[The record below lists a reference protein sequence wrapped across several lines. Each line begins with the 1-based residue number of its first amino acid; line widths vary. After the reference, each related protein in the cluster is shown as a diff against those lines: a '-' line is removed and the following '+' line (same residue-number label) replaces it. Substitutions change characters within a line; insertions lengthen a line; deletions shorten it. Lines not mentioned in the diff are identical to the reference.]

1 MVLRVS
7 CIDGSVVCLL
17 GVQKACEDAQ
27 FQWQGGFQSVKEL
40 EPILETQSIDVLIS
54 EIRIGKDD
62 ILDYWHLNSDRH
74 AGTKL
79 VLYTYNENPT
89 HVARAVSCDAWD
101 YITKRQPTRRLVE
114 SCNSI
119 TQVNRPNGSIIPTA
133 KEYFSIVPDYQGS
146 EAKTLTPKE
155 RQVLAH
161 LAFGLSNREV
171 STSMG
176 ISLETVKE
184 HVQNVLRKLKTKDRT
199 AAAVWAI
206 RNGLPKMNV
215 DPAGL
220 IADGHA
226 E

>member
-7 CIDGSVVCLL
+7 CIDSSDVCLL
-17 GVQKACEDAQ
+17 GVQMVCEEAR
-27 FQWQGGFQSVKEL
+27 FVWQGGFQSIPEL
-40 EPILETQSIDVLIS
+40 EPILTSQSIDVLIS

-62 ILDYWHLNSDRH
+62 VLDYWHVNSDRYN
-74 AGTKL
+74 GTKL
-79 VLYTYNENPT
+79 ILYTYNVNPT
-89 HVARAVSCDAWD
+89 HVARAASCDAWD

-114 SCNSI
+114 SCNSV
-119 TQVNRPNGSIIPTA
+119 TQAKRPNGSIIPMA
-133 KEYFSIVPDYQGS
+133 KEYFSTVPNYQGS

-184 HVQNVLRKLKTKDRT
+184 HVQNVLRKLKMKDRT
-199 AAAVWAI
+199 AAAAWAI
-206 RNGLPKMNV
+206 RNGLPKLNV
-215 DPAGL
+215 DPTGL

-226 E
+226 V

>member
-7 CIDGSVVCLL
+7 CIDGNTLCLL
-17 GVQKACEDAQ
+17 GVQKACEHAQ
-27 FQWQGGFQSVKEL
+27 FQWVGGFQSFAEL
-40 EPILETQSIDVLIS
+40 EPILVSQSIDVLIS
-54 EIRIGKDD
+54 EIKIGKDD
-62 ILDYWHLNSDRH
+62 MLDYWHEHSNRH
-74 AGTKL
+74 VEIKL
-79 VLYTYNENPT
+79 ILHTYNGNPT
-89 HVARAVSCDAWD
+89 HIARAASCDAWD
-101 YITKRQPTRRLVE
+101 YITKRQSTRRLID
-114 SCNSI
+114 SCNSVS
-119 TQVNRPNGSIIPTA
+119 QQNRPNGSIIPIA
-133 KEYFSIVPDYQGS
+133 KQFFRSVPEYQGPQGKS
-146 EAKTLTPKE
+146 LTPKE

-184 HVQNVLRKLKTKDRT
+184 HVQNILRKLKTKDRT

-206 RNGLPKMNV
+206 RNGLPKLNV
-215 DPAGL
+215 DPIGL

>member
-1 MVLRVS
+1 MVLRVG
-7 CIDGSVVCLL
+7 CIDGSTLCLL
-17 GVQKACEDAQ
+17 GIQRACEDAR
-27 FQWQGGFQSVKEL
+27 FQWQGGFQSFVEL
-40 EPILETQSIDVLIS
+40 EPILASQSIDVLIS

-62 ILDYWHLNSDRH
+62 MLDYWHEQSNRNADI
-74 AGTKL
+74 KL
-79 VLYTYNENPT
+79 ILYTHNDNPT
-89 HVARAVSCDAWD
+89 HVARAASCGAWD
-101 YITKRQPTRRLVE
+101 YITKRQSTRRLIDA
-114 SCNSI
+114 CNSV
-119 TQVNRPNGSIIPTA
+119 TEKDHPNGSIIPVA
-133 KEYFSIVPDYQGS
+133 KRYFRSVPDYQGS
-146 EAKTLTPKE
+146 EGKSLTPKE

-206 RNGLPKMNV
+206 RNGLPKLNV
-215 DPAGL
+215 DLIGL
-220 IADGHA
+220 VADGHT

>member
-7 CIDGSVVCLL
+7 CIDSSAVCLL
-17 GVQKACEDAQ
+17 GVQMVCENAR
-27 FQWQGGFQSVKEL
+27 FLWQGGFQSILEL
-40 EPILETQSIDVLIS
+40 EQILDSQSIDILIS

-62 ILDYWHLNSDRH
+62 MLDYWHMHSNRH
-74 AGTKL
+74 DGTKL
-79 VLYTYNENPT
+79 ILYTYNDNPT
-89 HVARAVSCDAWD
+89 HIARAASCGAWD

-114 SCNSI
+114 SCNSVS
-119 TQVNRPNGSIIPTA
+119 QVNRPNGSIIPMA
-133 KEYFSIVPDYQGS
+133 KEYFCTVPNYQGS

-171 STSMG
+171 SASMG

-206 RNGLPKMNV
+206 RNGLPKLNV
-215 DPAGL
+215 DPIGL
-220 IADGHA
+220 VADGHA

>member
-7 CIDGSVVCLL
+7 CIDGSALCLL
-17 GVQKACEDAQ
+17 GIQKACDYAR

-54 EIRIGKDD
+54 EIRVGKDD
-62 ILDYWHLNSDRH
+62 ILEYWQGRSDRNPI
-74 AGTKL
+74 TKL
-79 VLYTYNENPT
+79 ILYTHNDNPT
-89 HVARAVSCDAWD
+89 HVARAASCDAWD
-101 YITKRQPTRRLVE
+101 YIIKRESTRRLID
-114 SCNSI
+114 SCNSVPR
-119 TQVNRPNGSIIPTA
+119 QQRPNGSMIPIA
-133 KEYFSIVPDYQGS
+133 KQYFGSVPIYQGI
-146 EAKTLTPKE
+146 EGKTLTPKE

-206 RNGLPKMNV
+206 RNGLPKLNV
-215 DPAGL
+215 DPTGL

-226 E
+226 V